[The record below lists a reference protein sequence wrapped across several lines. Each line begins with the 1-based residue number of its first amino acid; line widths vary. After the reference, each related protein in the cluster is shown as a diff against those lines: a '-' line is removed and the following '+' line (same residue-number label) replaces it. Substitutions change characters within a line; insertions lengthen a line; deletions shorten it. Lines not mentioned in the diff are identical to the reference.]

1 MKAFPFFALGAALAT
16 LVLSG
21 CGKSG
26 VSPQSAATPTP
37 AASASPTP
45 DQSAGMQ
52 ASPAPSPETEKQPD
66 TGEPKELNI
75 FCWTGYIPQSVIDRF
90 TRQTGIQVH
99 VENYASNKELLQKLA
114 SANGK
119 YDLIQPGEYVT
130 DALIHTGS
138 LLQLDHQLI
147 PNLANLAPE
156 FQHLPFDPNHDYSI
170 PWMAG
175 TVGIVVNTAMVPDS
189 IAGYKDVFQDK
200 YKDSIVVLDDPR
212 EIVSWGL
219 CAMHT
224 PVNNV
229 SDDNLVRVRPLLAQW
244 LPLVKAYSSNPKTE
258 LASGDAAIGI
268 MWSGDAAT
276 LLNSDKNFRWVLP
289 AEGAHLFVDNLAIP
303 KDAGHPK
310 NAELFMDF
318 VLRPKVS
325 ILISE
330 DFPYLNPNEAA
341 RKLLQPAQLANPASY
356 PRPGEMQR
364 LQTFRDIGD
373 DQQAKIEDLITTLKV
388 Q

>member
-1 MKAFPFFALGAALAT
+1 MKAFRFFALGAALAS
-16 LVLSG
+16 LVLAG

-26 VSPQSAATPTP
+26 ESPQPS
-37 AASASPTP
+37 
-45 DQSAGMQ
+45 
-52 ASPAPSPETEKQPD
+52 ASPAPSASASATPDQSPVAQATPAASPEAEKQPD

-75 FCWTGYIPQSVIDRF
+75 FCWAGYIPQSVIDRF
-90 TRQTGIQVH
+90 TRQSGIQVH

-114 SANGK
+114 TANGK
-119 YDLIQPGEYVT
+119 YDLIQPSESVT
-130 DALIHTGS
+130 DALIRSGS

-147 PNLANLAPE
+147 PNLANLASE

-175 TVGIVVNTAMVPDS
+175 MVGIVVNTSMIPDP

-200 YKDSIVVLDDPR
+200 YKDSIIVLDDPR

-219 CAMHT
+219 CAMNI
-224 PVNNV
+224 PANNV
-229 SDDNLVRVRPLLAQW
+229 SDDNLSRVRPLLAQW
-244 LPLVKAYSSNPKTE
+244 LPMVKAYSSNPKSE
-258 LASGDAAIGI
+258 LANGDAAIGI

-276 LLNSDKNFRWVLP
+276 LLGADKNFRWVLP
-289 AEGAHLFVDNLAIP
+289 AEGAHLSVDNLAIP
-303 KDAGHPK
+303 KDASHPK

-318 VLRPKVS
+318 ILRPKVS
-325 ILISE
+325 ILISQE
-330 DFPYLNPNEAA
+330 FPYLNPNAEA

-356 PRPGEMQR
+356 PRAGEMQR